1 MTAEKLE
8 NKKPTKKTNKKK
20 QAEPNTRMYMYWAT
34 RFET

>member
-20 QAEPNTRMYMYWAT
+20 TSRTKYKNVHVLGYT
-34 RFET
+34 F